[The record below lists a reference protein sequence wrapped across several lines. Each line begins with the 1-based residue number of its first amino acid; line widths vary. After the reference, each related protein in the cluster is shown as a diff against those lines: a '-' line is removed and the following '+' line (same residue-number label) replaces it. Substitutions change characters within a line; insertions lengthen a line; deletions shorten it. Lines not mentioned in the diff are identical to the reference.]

1 MNPLLDLD
9 NYKKL
14 KQISEK
20 FEKEMDD
27 ILNEINFGAM
37 IGSPIKYTKI
47 RNNSKI
53 LQKALVQAALND
65 VDYEKKKEKGSYD
78 KLDTKQKATLAAAN
92 KAKNKAL
99 ADKSAG
105 VQSRMSDL
113 ATTDGLKQVAKI
125 AKSKAK
131 IAAAD
136 VAMKAA
142 DAEES
147 KKLKL
152 KMRNWERD
160 ANDAESWLK
169 DYEKDHAEDKPEDA
183 GSNKVEKLER
193 RKEKIKKTIEK
204 AKKELSKLKDE
215 KAELPSG
222 EKREAVEQ
230 KIKEI
235 EEDIGDD
242 EKSIKQADEDIKKAK
257 AEEKGKPAETVKPK
271 KKTPTD
277 TKETP
282 PASEETP
289 PAGEEDK
296 PKGKEAAQKKVDKIK
311 KKIEDVTNLIDKQKE
326 KDPDKDLT
334 KYTDLLGK
342 REGELSDAESELK
355 KAGEKKDESNTEAFY
370 LKMNETLN
378 NIERGID
385 EIKKEIHF
393 PTFKVNESVKDKF
406 ARLLNEKRSV

>member
-1 MNPLLDLD
+1 MDPLVNLD
-9 NYKKL
+9 NYKQF

-20 FEKEMDD
+20 FDKEMDD
-27 ILNEINFGAM
+27 ILNEIDFGAM

-47 RNNSKI
+47 RNNSKK
-53 LQKALVQAALND
+53 LQKALVQSALND
-65 VDYEKKKEKGSYD
+65 VDYEKKKEKGSWD

-99 ADKSAG
+99 ADKSSG
-105 VQSRMSDL
+105 VQDRMSDL

-147 KKLKL
+147 KALKL
-152 KMRNWERD
+152 KIRNWDRD
-160 ANDAESWLK
+160 ANDAQSWLK
-169 DYEKDHAEDKPEDA
+169 DYEKEQGEDKPQDA
-183 GSNKVEKLER
+183 GSNKVEQLER
-193 RKEKIKKTIEK
+193 RKEKIKRTIEK
-204 AKKELSKLKDE
+204 ANNELTKLKDE
-215 KAELPSG
+215 KADLPSG

-235 EEDIGDD
+235 EEDIADD

-257 AEEKGKPAETVKPK
+257 AAEGGSDDGKPETKVK
-271 KKTPTD
+271 KKVPG
-277 TKETP
+277 EEEEEVTP
-282 PASEETP
+282 PAEKEE
-289 PAGEEDK
+289 

-311 KKIEDVTNLIDKQKE
+311 KKIEDVTNLIDKQSE
-326 KDPDKDLT
+326 KDPDKDLS

-342 REGELSDAESELK
+342 REGELEDAKDELK

-370 LKMNETLN
+370 LKMNETLD
-378 NIERGID
+378 NIERGVD
-385 EIKKEIHF
+385 EIKKEIHI
-393 PTFKVNESVKDKF
+393 PTYEVNESVASKF
-406 ARLLNEKRSV
+406 QRLLNEKRSV

>member
-78 KLDTKQKATLAAAN
+78 KLDTKQKSTLAAAN

-99 ADKSAG
+99 ADKASG

-169 DYEKDHAEDKPEDA
+169 DYEKDQSEDTPEDA
-183 GSNKVEKLER
+183 GGNKVEQLER
-193 RKEKIKKTIEK
+193 RKEKIKRNVQKMEN
-204 AKKELSKLKDE
+204 ELTKLKDK

-222 EKREAVEQ
+222 EKRE
-230 KIKEI
+230 EI
-235 EEDIGDD
+235 EDKIEALEDDIEDSKKSMKDID
-242 EKSIKQADEDIKKAK
+242 EEVTKAK
-257 AEEKGKPAETVKPK
+257 EEEKGNSPKTVKSK

-277 TKETP
+277 T
-282 PASEETP
+282 
-289 PAGEEDK
+289 EEDSPTDTEEEDE
-296 PKGKEAAQKKVDKIK
+296 PKGKEAAQKKVDKLK
-311 KKIEDVTNLIDKQKE
+311 KKIEDVTNLIDTQKE
-326 KDPDKDLT
+326 KNPDKDLS

-342 REGELSDAESELK
+342 REGELDAAEDELK

-393 PTFKVNESVKDKF
+393 PSYEVNESVASKF